1 MKAGLPNI
9 IGNLYGFSAPG
20 RTSSQF
26 RTGAFKD
33 VSSPYFIAV
42 WSSGR
47 ANYQVDVDFDASRL
61 SSIYG
66 NSNEVTPLSER
77 TLYIL
82 KY

>member
-1 MKAGLPNI
+1 MAGLPNI
-9 IGNLYGFSAPG
+9 TGDLYGFSAPG
-20 RTSSQF
+20 RTGSQF

-33 VSSPYFIAV
+33 ISSPYATGV
-42 WSSGR
+42 WHIGY
-47 ANYQVDVDFDASRL
+47 ANYQVDVDFDASRS

-66 NSNEVTPLSER
+66 NSNVVTPLSKS